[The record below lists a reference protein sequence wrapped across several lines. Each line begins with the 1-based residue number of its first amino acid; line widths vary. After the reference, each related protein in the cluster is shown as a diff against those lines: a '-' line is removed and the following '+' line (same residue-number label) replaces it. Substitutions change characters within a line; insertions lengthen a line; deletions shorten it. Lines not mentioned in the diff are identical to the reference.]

1 MSEFKIAGCCTLCDD
16 HCFEVV
22 TTWDAHERYP
32 GEPKRLGAV
41 IGDATLVSFMLLD
54 GSRADL
60 TFCAGCAESLASPQ
74 YVDIWRKVCRSW
86 RREMQVSG
94 APVPDWY
101 YQQYNNGILSEMGRE
116 LWRNRNG

>member
-16 HCFEVV
+16 PCFEVV
-22 TTWDAHERYP
+22 TKWEAHERYP
-32 GEPKRLGAV
+32 GEPKRLGSV
-41 IGDATLVSFMLLD
+41 IGDATLISFMLLD
-54 GSRADL
+54 GTKADL
-60 TFCAGCAESLASPQ
+60 TFCAGCADSLDSPQ
-74 YVDIWRKVCRSW
+74 YVEIWRKVCRSW

-101 YQQYNNGILSEMGRE
+101 WESLNNGILSEMGRE